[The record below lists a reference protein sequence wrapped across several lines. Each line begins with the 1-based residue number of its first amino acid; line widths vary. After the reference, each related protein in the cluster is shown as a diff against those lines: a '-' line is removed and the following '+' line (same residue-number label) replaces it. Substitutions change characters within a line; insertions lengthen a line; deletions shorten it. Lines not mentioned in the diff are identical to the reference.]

1 MQRNEYFISVSAI
14 DEVLTNITVKS

>member
-1 MQRNEYFISVSAI
+1 MNISISVSAI

>member
-1 MQRNEYFISVSAI
+1 MNIFISVSAI